1 MALQAV
7 VLDEVKEGM
16 GQKKF
21 GRETMYVIMIR
32 YVAPVFLLL
41 ILLQAFNLFWFLG

>member
-1 MALQAV
+1 M
-7 VLDEVKEGM
+7 D
-16 GQKKF
+16 
-21 GRETMYVIMIR
+21 VIMIR